1 MMRSKK
7 ERKKEPSKG
16 EDSYCHAQ
24 QWPSKQVSDTGKTGL
39 IQQRYSKFGIKPGSK
54 GKEGFREKSHQKV

>member
-1 MMRSKK
+1 MRSKK

-24 QWPSKQVSDTGKTGL
+24 QWPSKQVLATIQDGLSHTTGTPT
-39 IQQRYSKFGIKPGSK
+39 ITEVPERGICEVLDMSI
-54 GKEGFREKSHQKV
+54 SA